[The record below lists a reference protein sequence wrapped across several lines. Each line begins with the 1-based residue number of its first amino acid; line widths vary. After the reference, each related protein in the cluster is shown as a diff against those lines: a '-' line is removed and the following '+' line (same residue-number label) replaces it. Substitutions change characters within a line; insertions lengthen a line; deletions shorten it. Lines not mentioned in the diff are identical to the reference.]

1 MRVPLFR
8 FSRLCYSSE
17 THWWSVYTHIVYSMY
32 YTPHFNFLCTT
43 PWISLLFLSLPLLPL
58 PPSSSLF
65 LPPPPPLSLSKEET
79 GGGQLTTCQTQSAT
93 GAEETAAAAAKEEE
107 EKGREMVICRRN
119 FETITSNHFICNFCN
134 EKFAMR
140 LLKSTPE

>member
-1 MRVPLFR
+1 MWEGCLPQYEYMTYMYGCPSLS
-8 FSRLCYSSE
+8 FSRKLTGGLHTPTLCYTS
-17 THWWSVYTHIVYSMY
+17 Y
-32 YTPHFNFLCTT
+32 FNFLCTT
-43 PWISLLFLSLPLLPL
+43 PWISLLHFSFATPLSSP
-58 PPSSSLF
+58 SLF

-119 FETITSNHFICNFCN
+119 FETITSTHFICNFCV
-134 EKFAMR
+134 M
-140 LLKSTPE
+140 